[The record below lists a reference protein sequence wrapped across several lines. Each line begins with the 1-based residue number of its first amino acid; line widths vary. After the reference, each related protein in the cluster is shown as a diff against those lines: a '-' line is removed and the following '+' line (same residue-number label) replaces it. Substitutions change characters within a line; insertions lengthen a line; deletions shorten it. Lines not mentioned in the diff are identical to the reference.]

1 MNGALIYRPSNRKL
15 TWIAFAC
22 AITVHLGAI
31 AIAAN
36 KTKPV
41 SVTWEGG
48 SDAPPVIGTIDPPPQ
63 PPEAE
68 IILPSEQPLNDQQE
82 FVDENVTRPL
92 IHPQRRMSVTTI
104 PRATGF
110 GTARAMGFG
119 SAKALT
125 LYAPKPN

>member
-15 TWIAFAC
+15 TWIAFVC

-48 SDAPPVIGTIDPPPQ
+48 FDAPPVIGTIDPPPQ

-92 IHPQRRMSVTTI
+92 IHPRTKTRVAAI
-104 PRATGF
+104 PRSTGI
-110 GTARAMGFG
+110 GAAQTIGFG

-125 LYAPKPN
+125 LYAPK